1 MIQQVNLYTDELR
14 PRKERLQAGTAVGVL
29 AMGLVFVAFVAGFL
43 IYENSVMA
51 NKALRL
57 DRQNQ
62 QLEQAVAQLSSAVQA
77 RQPDA
82 EVEGALSRVTQTLAR
97 RQRLLERVESLV
109 LSEGRSFSPQLAALA
124 RQIPEDVWLTDVIL
138 ESGPDKITIE
148 GSSRDGALVPLYL
161 EKLGEEAAF
170 TGRTFGVFR
179 LSRSEEGRWID
190 FHVSSK
196 REGEGNR

>member
-14 PRKERLQAGTAVGVL
+14 PHKERLQAGTAVGVL
-29 AMGLVFVAFVAGFL
+29 LVGLLLVAFVAGFL

-51 NKALRL
+51 NKASRL

-62 QLEQAVAQLSSAVQA
+62 QLEQAVAELSAAVQA

-82 EVEGALSRVTQTLAR
+82 EVEEALNRVTQTLAR

-109 LSEGRSFSPQLAALA
+109 LSEGRNFSPQLSALA
-124 RQIPEDVWLTDVIL
+124 RQIPKDVWLTDVIL
-138 ESGPDKITIE
+138 ESAPDKVTIE
-148 GSSRDGALVPLYL
+148 GRSRDGALVPRYL
-161 EKLGEEAAF
+161 ENLGDEAAF
-170 TGRTFGVFR
+170 AGKTFGAFR
-179 LSRSEEGRWID
+179 LSRSDEGRWID

-196 REGEGNR
+196 RDGETN

>member
-29 AMGLVFVAFVAGFL
+29 IVGLVLVAFFAGFL
-43 IYENSVMA
+43 TYENSVMA
-51 NKALRL
+51 NKASRL

-62 QLEQAVAQLSSAVQA
+62 QLEQVVAQLSAEVQA

-82 EVEGALSRVTQTLAR
+82 EVEEAVERVTQTLAR

-109 LSEGRSFSPQLAALA
+109 LSEGRNFSPQLSALA

-138 ESGPDKITIE
+138 ESGQDRVTIE
-148 GSSRDGALVPLYL
+148 GRTRDGALVPLYL
-161 EKLGEEAAF
+161 ENLGGEAAF
-170 TGRTFGVFR
+170 TGKTFGAFR

-196 REGEGNR
+196 REGEGN

>member
-14 PRKERLQAGTAVGVL
+14 PTKERLQAGTAIGVL
-29 AMGLVFVAFVAGFL
+29 LVGLVLVAFVAGFL
-43 IYENSVMA
+43 TYENSVMA
-51 NKALRL
+51 NKASRL

-62 QLEQAVAQLSSAVQA
+62 QLEQAVAELSAAVQA

-82 EVEGALSRVTQTLAR
+82 EVERALDRVTQTLAR

-109 LSEGRSFSPQLAALA
+109 LSEGRNFSPQLAALA

-138 ESGPDKITIE
+138 ESGSDKVTIE
-148 GSSRDGALVPLYL
+148 GRSRDGALVPLYL
-161 EKLGEEAAF
+161 ENLGDEAAF
-170 TGRTFGVFR
+170 AGKTFGVFR
-179 LSRSEEGRWID
+179 LSRPEEGRWID

-196 REGEGNR
+196 REGEGN

>member
-29 AMGLVFVAFVAGFL
+29 IVGLVLVAFFAGFL
-43 IYENSVMA
+43 TYENSVMA
-51 NKALRL
+51 NKASRL

-62 QLEQAVAQLSSAVQA
+62 QLEQVVAQLSAEVQA

-82 EVEGALSRVTQTLAR
+82 EVEEAVERVTQTLAR

-109 LSEGRSFSPQLAALA
+109 LSEGRNFSPQLSALA

-138 ESGPDKITIE
+138 ESGQDRVTIE
-148 GSSRDGALVPLYL
+148 GRTRDGALVPLYL
-161 EKLGEEAAF
+161 ENLGGEAAF
-170 TGRTFGVFR
+170 TGKTFGAFR

-196 REGEGNR
+196 REGEGS

>member
-1 MIQQVNLYTDELR
+1 MIQQVNLYTHELR

-29 AMGLVFVAFVAGFL
+29 IIGLVLVACVAGFL
-43 IYENSVMA
+43 TYENSVMA
-51 NKALRL
+51 NKASRL
-57 DRQNQ
+57 NGQNQ
-62 QLEQAVAQLSSAVQA
+62 QLEQAVAEFSAAVQA

-82 EVEGALSRVTQTLAR
+82 EVEEALNRVTQTLAR

-109 LSEGRSFSPQLAALA
+109 LSEGRDFSPQLAALA

-138 ESGPDKITIE
+138 ESGSDRITIE
-148 GSSRDGALVPLYL
+148 GRSRDGALVPLYL
-161 EKLGEEAAF
+161 ENLGDEAAF

-179 LSRSEEGRWID
+179 LSRPEEGRWID

-196 REGEGNR
+196 REGEAN

>member
-14 PRKERLQAGTAVGVL
+14 PSKERLQAGTAVGVL
-29 AMGLVFVAFVAGFL
+29 LLGLLLVAFVAGFL
-43 IYENSVMA
+43 TYENSVMA
-51 NKALRL
+51 NKASRL

-62 QLEQAVAQLSSAVQA
+62 QLEQAVAELSAAVQA

-82 EVEGALSRVTQTLAR
+82 EVGRALDRVTQTLAR
-97 RQRLLERVESLV
+97 RQRLLDRVENLV

-138 ESGPDKITIE
+138 ESGSDKVTIE
-148 GSSRDGALVPLYL
+148 GRSRDGALVPLYL
-161 EKLGEEAAF
+161 ENLGDEAAF
-170 TGRTFGVFR
+170 AGKTFGVFR
-179 LSRSEEGRWID
+179 LSRPEEGRWID

-196 REGEGNR
+196 REGEGN

>member
-29 AMGLVFVAFVAGFL
+29 IVGLVLVAFFAGFL
-43 IYENSVMA
+43 TYENSVMA
-51 NKALRL
+51 NKASRL

-62 QLEQAVAQLSSAVQA
+62 QLEQVVAQLSAEVQA

-82 EVEGALSRVTQTLAR
+82 EVEEALERVTQTLAR

-109 LSEGRSFSPQLAALA
+109 LSEGRNFSPQLSALA

-138 ESGPDKITIE
+138 ESGQDRVTIE
-148 GSSRDGALVPLYL
+148 GRTRDGALVPLYL
-161 EKLGEEAAF
+161 ENLGGEAAF
-170 TGRTFGVFR
+170 TGKTFGAFR
-179 LSRSEEGRWID
+179 LARSEEGRWID

-196 REGEGNR
+196 REGEGS

>member
-14 PRKERLQAGTAVGVL
+14 PRKERLQAVTAVAVL
-29 AMGLVFVAFVAGFL
+29 VFGLVLVACVAGYFA
-43 IYENSVMA
+43 YQNSVMD
-51 NKALRL
+51 NKASRL
-57 DRQNQ
+57 DRQNR
-62 QLEQAVAQLSSAVQA
+62 QLEQAVAELSVAVQA

-82 EVEGALSRVTQTLAR
+82 ELEEALSRVTQTLAR
-97 RQRLLERVESLV
+97 RQRLLDRVESLV
-109 LSEGRSFSPQLAALA
+109 LSEGRGFSPQLAALA

-138 ESGPDKITIE
+138 ESGSDRVTIE
-148 GSSRDGALVPLYL
+148 GRSRDGALVPLYL
-161 EKLGEEAAF
+161 ENLGEEAAF

-196 REGEGNR
+196 RDGEGS